1 MTKLQKRRWRD
12 FFAMCAC
19 IGVLTLVV
27 VFVNRCQADCT
38 FVWHPGDKTFAEAG
52 RPIVFLVEQEDVKA
66 FLAQKKID
74 NAKDF
79 LPGEK
84 VTHTDHFCGEY
95 QDLTDVDV
103 E

>member
-1 MTKLQKRRWRD
+1 MTKLQKRRWKD
-12 FFAMCAC
+12 FLSLCLC
-19 IGVLTLVV
+19 LSLLTGLMLMAD
-27 VFVNRCQADCT
+27 RCHADCT

-66 FLAQKKID
+66 FLTQRTD
-74 NAKDF
+74 DEAKGF

-95 QDLTDVDV
+95 QDLADVDV